1 MADAPKMN
9 GAANGTANGTIAK
22 LEKPKEI
29 HDFDVIIVGAGISGI
44 NMAYR
49 IQQHFPKFSYAIIE
63 ARAAM
68 GGTWDLMKY
77 PGIRSDS
84 DLHTFG
90 FAWRVWQEKVPIA
103 EGHKIVRYLKESS
116 AEYGID
122 KHIRYKHKMKEAH
135 WLSREQL
142 WNLTVEVT
150 GPDGEVDKQLFRS
163 SFMVLGTG

>member
-1 MADAPKMN
+1 MADDSKMN
-9 GAANGTANGTIAK
+9 GTMNGTANGTIAK
-22 LEKPKEI
+22 VEKPAEFL
-29 HDFDVIIVGAGISGI
+29 DYDVIIVGAGISGI

-49 IQQHFPKFSYAIIE
+49 IQQHFPKYKYVIIE
-63 ARAAM
+63 ARSAM

-90 FAWRVWQEKVPIA
+90 FAWRAWEEKIPIA

-122 KHIRYKHKMKEAH
+122 KHILYHHKMKAAH
-135 WLSREQL
+135 WYSREQS
-142 WNLTVEVT
+142 WNLTVEAT
-150 GPDGEVDKQLFRS
+150 GTDGEITKKLFRAP
-163 SFMVLGTG
+163 FMVLGTG